1 MKKVM
6 FVLMCAVMLFSMVAI
21 GYAERE
27 DYRGGIRTRIQEAK
41 QRIEQGIEN
50 KSLTRSEAK
59 KLKGELDSILR
70 KIDRMKDD
78 GKLSQKEREKINRD
92 LDRLDRDITREKRDD
107 DHGRRGDDSRR
118 R

>member
-1 MKKVM
+1 MHTCQNILLEIVNSSTPVSAIKV
-6 FVLMCAVMLFSMVAI
+6 
-21 GYAERE
+21 
-27 DYRGGIRTRIQEAK
+27 
-41 QRIEQGIEN
+41 
-50 KSLTRSEAK
+50 
-59 KLKGELDSILR
+59 DSILR